1 MTFEEHIYATF
12 LGVLAALIV
21 FTATLLIVVHSFG
34 WGADNVAFPVRFYV
48 DEERTQDD
56 LIELLNQAP
65 K

>member
-1 MTFEEHIYATF
+1 
-12 LGVLAALIV
+12 VLAALIV